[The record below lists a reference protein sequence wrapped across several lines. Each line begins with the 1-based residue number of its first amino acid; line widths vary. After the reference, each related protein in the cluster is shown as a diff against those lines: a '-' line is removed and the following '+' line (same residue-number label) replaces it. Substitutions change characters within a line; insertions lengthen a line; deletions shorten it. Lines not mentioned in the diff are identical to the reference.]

1 VRRFDFDCQA
11 AEAFVDFGD
20 LLALPDELFGVGHV
34 LVLATT
40 AFAEEFATGLDA
52 GGGRDNH
59 SDEVAARE
67 VSGVMPDAGD
77 DLFAWEGPRDED
89 DPTVDPAEAVA
100 EIGDGRNVDFHLLVV
115 GELALA
121 ELGGVGLSALRC
133 IDGFFFGHVSKL
145 GCPPGRSSLIPAPL
159 AS

>member
-1 VRRFDFDCQA
+1 
-11 AEAFVDFGD
+11 
-20 LLALPDELFGVGHV
+20 
-34 LVLATT
+34 
-40 AFAEEFATGLDA
+40 
-52 GGGRDNH
+52 
-59 SDEVAARE
+59 
-67 VSGVMPDAGD
+67 MPDAGD
-77 DLFAWEGPRDED
+77 DLFAWQGPRDED
-89 DPTVDPAEAVA
+89 DPTVDAAEAVA

-121 ELGGVGLSALRC
+121 ELGGVGLTALRC